1 MSLTSFSQWLL
12 LVCLISHLSYPEC
25 GSCAIQ
31 GQSLGT
37 TFMLGDDEG
46 RIVSRSAVI
55 DRGGVRSAWSERIL
69 ELRTRMIK
77 QGGKDI

>member
-1 MSLTSFSQWLL
+1 
-12 LVCLISHLSYPEC
+12 PEC

-31 GQSLGT
+31 DQSPGT
-37 TFMLGDDEG
+37 TFMPGDDEG

-55 DRGGVRSAWSERIL
+55 DREGVRSASSERIL
-69 ELRTRMIK
+69 ELRARMIK